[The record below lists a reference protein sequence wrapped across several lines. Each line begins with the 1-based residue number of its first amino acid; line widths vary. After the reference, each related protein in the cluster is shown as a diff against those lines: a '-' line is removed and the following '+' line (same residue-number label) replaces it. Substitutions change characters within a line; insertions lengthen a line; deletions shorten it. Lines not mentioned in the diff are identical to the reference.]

1 MRHGKRFNHLGRK
14 AGHRRALLAN
24 LATQLIIHK
33 RIRTTL
39 AKAKA
44 LRKYV
49 EPVITR
55 AKDDTTHNRRM
66 AFRYLRHKEAV
77 KELFDQVAEKIADR
91 PGGYTRI
98 LKLGT
103 RMGDAAEMA
112 LIELVDYNETY
123 SQHTPRR
130 KRTRR
135 RKKRGATASPSAP
148 DQSTETPDASSDD
161 SEA

>member
-1 MRHGKRFNHLGRK
+1 MRHGKRINHLGRK
-14 AGHRRALLAN
+14 YGHRRSLLAN

-33 RIRTTL
+33 RIITTL

-55 AKDDTTHNRRM
+55 AQKDSTHNRRM
-66 AFRYLRHKEAV
+66 AFRYLRQKEAV
-77 KELFDQVAEKIADR
+77 KELFDQVAEKIGDR

-98 LKLGT
+98 LKLGP

-112 LIELVDYNETY
+112 LIELVDYNDTY
-123 SQHTPRR
+123 SQQTTRR
-130 KRTRR
+130 KRVRR
-135 RKKRGATASPSAP
+135 RKKRAAAPPTAA
-148 DQSTETPDASSDD
+148 D
-161 SEA
+161 SESAKSSHPTSSESDE